1 MEMNSVQ
8 KGIFYRLD
16 PIVPPV
22 PVLFDVSR
30 SGRTYPVDYRT
41 NIPFSVA
48 HDNVS
53 AYLEEFYCA
62 APEFGG
68 TMLYCMV
75 PHTYIDMNRSE
86 LDIDPDLIDGEWPV
100 PLDPEVSKRGLGL
113 LKTKSRYGE
122 PFQERKLT
130 VAEVTARLDNYYRP
144 YHAELKDILDRMY
157 KAYGFSYQISCHCMS
172 AIGAPT
178 HPDPG
183 IPRADFCIGDVNGT
197 SASPEF
203 MAFIKKTIEDLG
215 YSCKV
220 NDPYDGGYLNSHYG
234 DVPNGKESV
243 MIEINKKLFID
254 IKTFKKTDHFE
265 QMQADLRIFQQKIC
279 QHARERMNAAK

>member
-41 NIPFSVA
+41 NLPFSVA
-48 HDNVS
+48 HDMVS

-62 APEFGG
+62 APEFGA

-75 PHTYIDMNRSE
+75 PNTYIDMNRSE
-86 LDIDPDLIDGEWPV
+86 LDIDPELIDGEWPV
-100 PLDPEVSKRGLGL
+100 PLDLVSKTGLGL
-113 LKTKSRYGE
+113 LKKKSRYGE
-122 PFQERKLT
+122 EFQERKLT
-130 VAEVTARLDNYYRP
+130 VEEITARLDNYYRP

-157 KAYGFSYQISCHCMS
+157 KTNGFFYQISCHCMS
-172 AIGAPT
+172 PVGPPT

-183 IPRADFCIGDVNGT
+183 QPRPDFTVGNIDGA

-203 MAFIKKTIEDLG
+203 TAFIKKTIEDLG
-215 YSCKV
+215 YSCRV
-220 NDPYDGGYLNSHYG
+220 NDPFSGGYLNSHYG
-234 DVPNGKESV
+234 DGSVGKESV
-243 MIEINKKLFID
+243 MIEVNKKLFID
-254 IKTFKKTDHFE
+254 ITNFKKTDHFH